1 MTLRPERWR
10 IGSSGFGSLT
20 LGKRPGYYR
29 LGALAP
35 APVTGRWT
43 RVAVS
48 MGPRYGTFIPFRPP
62 GAKGTRWC
70 ALLAWERRA

>member
-10 IGSSGFGSLT
+10 IGSSGFESLT
-20 LGKRPGYYR
+20 PGKRPGYYR

-43 RVAVS
+43 RS
-48 MGPRYGTFIPFRPP
+48 R
-62 GAKGTRWC
+62 
-70 ALLAWERRA
+70 